1 MTPGE
6 LNKRI
11 TVAVFL
17 GMEGGT
23 KRHVWGP
30 YDLYLSRDCVF
41 ERSGFPTL
49 EGKETVLN
57 TLFPDPDSDQG
68 IVKIKVDCHKME
80 AVGDLVFTERTDRC
94 YDAQGTEVLTV
105 KVCGIMEWKGGKI
118 MRWADHFDPTEMLA
132 LHSDPAR
139 QAAE

>member
-6 LNKRI
+6 LNKRMV
-11 TVAVFL
+11 VAVFL

-41 ERSGFPTL
+41 ERSGFATL
-49 EGKETVLN
+49 NGKESVLN
-57 TLFPDPDSDQG
+57 TLFPDPDSNQG
-68 IVKIKVDCHKME
+68 AVKVKVDCHKME
-80 AVGDLVFTERTDRC
+80 ASGDLVFTERTDRH
-94 YDAQGTEVLTV
+94 YDRHGAEILTV
-105 KVCGIMEWKGGKI
+105 KVCGVMEWKSGKI
-118 MRWADHFDPTEMLA
+118 VRWADRFDPTEMLVLYGGQA
-132 LHSDPAR
+132 T